1 MNMILSC
8 LLPVGR
14 LYICELPY
22 MLPYFV
28 ETIICQNA
36 SPHHVLVCIAVLRP
50 SPSLPALSFSLC
62 TCATPTCVFRRNR
75 QCSSACVTQWCNQP
89 SAATCNPT
97 SCTVAACLLATL
109 TAYCSFSLYASDS
122 EPPVQWALD
131 WISDRGSLQLHQC
144 SSTLTPCHFWSRLW
158 PEVHLCCSGASLLMA
173 NMWFVLCAMQGF
185 DWSRRLIQWS
195 MDGANSVHLRAL
207 WCETEDRRS
216 VSLPWRFVGNSF
228 VLYIYLMFY
237 LNMMFFLNY
246 LQGKERNSPI

>member
-62 TCATPTCVFRRNR
+62 TCATPTCVFRRDR

-131 WISDRGSLQLHQC
+131 
-144 SSTLTPCHFWSRLW
+144 
-158 PEVHLCCSGASLLMA
+158 
-173 NMWFVLCAMQGF
+173 
-185 DWSRRLIQWS
+185 
-195 MDGANSVHLRAL
+195 
-207 WCETEDRRS
+207 
-216 VSLPWRFVGNSF
+216 
-228 VLYIYLMFY
+228 
-237 LNMMFFLNY
+237 
-246 LQGKERNSPI
+246 